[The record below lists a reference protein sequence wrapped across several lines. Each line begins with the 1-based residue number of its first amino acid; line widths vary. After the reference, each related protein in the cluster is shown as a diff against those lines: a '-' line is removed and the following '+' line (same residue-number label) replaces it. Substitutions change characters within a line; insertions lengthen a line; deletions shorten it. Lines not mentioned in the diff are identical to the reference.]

1 MLGCGIDLVEV
12 ARVRSAIEKNGDH
25 FVRRVYTAEEIAYCS
40 SRAIP
45 WPHWAA
51 RFAAKEAFYKALPPG
66 TLAALVWAEIGVAH
80 TGAQGAPCIQLSG
93 ETASQLAGWRFA
105 VSLSHGRELAI
116 AQVLAEAPGDA
127 ALR

>member
-80 TGAQGAPCIQLSG
+80 TTTQGAPRIELSG
-93 ETASQLAGWRFA
+93 ETASRLAGWRFA

-116 AQVLAEAPGDA
+116 AQVLAEGPGGA